1 MYAPPHEFAVTVPAS
16 LSAVRT
22 SGYGTLVWPS
32 GLSKALEHPVI
43 TKSVALTVGLA
54 FAVSG
59 FVLHGS
65 ALFAAHTGS
74 GSFYRVIPSTLLTGF
89 FLGLSALVLVVLAG
103 SLVRFWAVT
112 RSARPS
118 AISWVDVVRALWSAA
133 LLKNLRGGGDGCFYP
148 DPERPSRARRVL
160 HQMLVYGLAAAFA
173 ATVAAAI
180 QQHILDQLP
189 PYPFLSPPVVL
200 GSLGG
205 VAVIVSGCGLAGL
218 RWRSE
223 PRQTRLAEVSS
234 YALIASLELVAITG
248 ILLLLFRSSAA
259 MSTLLL
265 VHLAA
270 VIGLYLTLPIGKF
283 VHAAHRVAALV
294 LDAAETGAGQR

>member
-1 MYAPPHEFAVTVPAS
+1 MSDLESLVEEARRQLTICDSCRYCEGYCPTFPALERGGLSSGDIIFLANVCHDCRACLQACMYAPPHEFAVTVPAS

-133 LLKNLRGGGDGCFYP
+133 LLKNLRGGGDGCFTLTRS
-148 DPERPSRARRVL
+148 DPRARGGSFTKCSSTAWQPRL
-160 HQMLVYGLAAAFA
+160 LRQSLLRSNNTYSTSF
-173 ATVAAAI
+173 
-180 QQHILDQLP
+180 P
-189 PYPFLSPPVVL
+189 PTLSSAPPL
-200 GSLGG
+200 
-205 VAVIVSGCGLAGL
+205 
-218 RWRSE
+218 
-223 PRQTRLAEVSS
+223 
-234 YALIASLELVAITG
+234 SLEA
-248 ILLLLFRSSAA
+248 
-259 MSTLLL
+259 
-265 VHLAA
+265 LA
-270 VIGLYLTLPIGKF
+270 V
-283 VHAAHRVAALV
+283 
-294 LDAAETGAGQR
+294 